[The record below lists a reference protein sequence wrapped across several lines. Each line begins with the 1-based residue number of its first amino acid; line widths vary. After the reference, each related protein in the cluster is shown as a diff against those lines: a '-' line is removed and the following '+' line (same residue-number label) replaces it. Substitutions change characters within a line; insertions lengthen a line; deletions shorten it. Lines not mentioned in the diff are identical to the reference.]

1 MVTERMERMFTCR
14 FGCSC
19 RDALNCLFLH
29 SHEEL
34 QLFKDERELRAR
46 KLTMRCG
53 FCVRGECRFGPLC
66 ARSKRS
72 AAVLA
77 FADSDYG
84 SGDVSAEDDN
94 TDSAGGDN
102 EGGED
107 DEGTDE
113 GDGDDE
119 GWCVQSSGRT
129 SVAGDFC
136 VAEPDHCGDEGRYA
150 ALWVEE
156 RKEDRQQSRSQHS
169 MRVDAPDFRFSS
181 ARGGQAAEQES
192 AAAQEEAA
200 LMAALAAAGE
210 AAASASEVRK
220 GADREAAAQK
230 AAAVREVTSR
240 AVAALEA
247 VKAEIAAEYAAKAAS
262 DEAAYTE
269 RSRPHAWKWAEKRKV
284 AAARETAEAVRV
296 AIEAAEF
303 RGDLAEFLA
312 ASGVSGSVD
321 GAVSLHGGLPID
333 ARLVGDG
340 REKGAAVADEAADG
354 AAAVNENS
362 SSDIGGGNGD
372 SARDSSRN
380 DSSAGSSGAGRKD
393 GSRTS
398 RDDENSSSSG
408 SNNSSSGSGGGR
420 SSGGKRASSSKDEG
434 VMSGNGL

>member
-1 MVTERMERMFTCR
+1 MEMWGQEGLVTERMERMFTCR

-156 RKEDRQQSRSQHS
+156 RKEKQITQGVALHS

-181 ARGGQAAEQES
+181 ARGAQAAEQES
-192 AAAQEEAA
+192 AAAQDEAA

-230 AAAVREVTSR
+230 AAAVREGTSR

-247 VKAEIAAEYAAKAAS
+247 VKADIAAEHAAEAAS

-269 RSRPHAWKWAEKRKV
+269 RDRPHAWKWAEKRKV
-284 AAARETAEAVRV
+284 AAAQETAEAVRV

-312 ASGVSGSVD
+312 ASGLSGSVD

-362 SSDIGGGNGD
+362 SSDIGGNGSGGNGD

-398 RDDENSSSSG
+398 RDDENSSSS
-408 SNNSSSGSGGGR
+408 NN
-420 SSGGKRASSSKDEG
+420 K
-434 VMSGNGL
+434 